1 MTAYVTTQFFE
12 QEDINFAALDAG
24 APGLRETVL
33 FVVEPNFDGGE
44 LTANSEL
51 VKYMSLS
58 SDSLALASSAFSKL
72 KPGKDSGD
80 SAEFTIANGEDFVRY
95 VFAKLPTA
103 VSRNNT
109 PARSHAVSGF
119 VKSAHKGGSL
129 TVLLAPSTED
139 IAFAQALA
147 VTRVFPIYGDKQST
161 RKIKE
166 NSDFVPSTI
175 DVVIKMPSDTD
186 SANVLSSV
194 KSVAKALRQSAGLV
208 DLPPNKLNCS
218 TYVDYIVKR
227 MSEKATV
234 KVISGEALN
243 EGGFGG
249 IYGVGKASLHP
260 PALVIMSHIPKG
272 KEDVPSVCLVG
283 KGIVFDTG
291 GLSIKVPPGMC
302 GMKSDM
308 GGSAA
313 VYGAFEA
320 LVDQSFDACPVH
332 ALLCIAENSVDER
345 AARPDDVHI
354 MLSGKSVELNNTDAE
369 GRLVL
374 GDGVNYAARY
384 LKPAAIV
391 DIATLTGAQLV
402 TTGRKHAAVFCSD
415 EELEKVAYSAGIKT
429 GDLTFPMLYCPEF
442 HREMFASKVADM
454 KNSVSDR
461 MNAQS
466 SCAGQFIANHIE
478 DYLDAGGRYL
488 HIDMAGPSMA
498 DGRATGYGVALLYEI
513 TRALGM

>member
-1 MTAYVTTQFFE
+1 MTTQFFE
-12 QEDINFAALDAG
+12 QEEINFHNITM
-24 APGLRETVL
+24 APEVQETVL
-33 FVVEPNFDGGE
+33 FVMEPNFDSTEMTGD
-44 LTANSEL
+44 L
-51 VKYMSLS
+51 VDYMGLK
-58 SDSLALASSAFSKL
+58 DSAALVSNAFNKL

-80 SAEFTIANGEDFVRY
+80 SAEFTIAKGASTLVRY

-109 PARSHAVSGF
+109 PARSHAVSSF
-119 VKSAHKGGSL
+119 VKSARKGGNL
-129 TVLLAPSTED
+129 TVVLAPSTED

-147 VTRVFPIYGDKQST
+147 AVRPFPVYSDKQST
-161 RKIKE
+161 RKTMGDT
-166 NSDFVPSTI
+166 NFVPSTI
-175 DVVIKMPSDTD
+175 DVVIKMPEVDDLPGFFRSI
-186 SANVLSSV
+186 N
-194 KSVAKALRQSAGLV
+194 SVAKSLRQSQGLV

-218 TYVDYIVKR
+218 TYVEYVQSR
-227 MSEKATV
+227 MGSKAKV
-234 KVISGEALN
+234 KVISGETLN
-243 EGGFGG
+243 QQGFGG
-249 IYGVGKASLHP
+249 LYGVGKASLHP
-260 PALVIMSHIPKG
+260 PALVILSHIPEG
-272 KEDVPSVCLVG
+272 KEDKKSLCLVG

-320 LVDQSFDACPVH
+320 LVDQKFDGCPVH

-384 LKPAAIV
+384 LNPEAII

-402 TTGRKHAAVFCSD
+402 TTGRKHAAIYCSD
-415 EELEKVAYSAGIKT
+415 EDLESVAHKAGIKT
-429 GDLTFPMLYCPEF
+429 GDLCFPMLYCPEF

-478 DYLDAGGRYL
+478 DYLDEGGRYL

-498 DGRATGYGVALLYEI
+498 DGRATGFGVALLYEI
-513 TRALGM
+513 VSAMGLRRV

>member
-1 MTAYVTTQFFE
+1 MSDFVSKEFFQ
-12 QEDINFAALDAG
+12 QEDIEFHDLSAAPEVSETCLLVVAPDFESSALEGELIKYMGVDAALACGVMD
-24 APGLRETVL
+24 
-33 FVVEPNFDGGE
+33 
-44 LTANSEL
+44 
-51 VKYMSLS
+51 
-58 SDSLALASSAFSKL
+58 KL
-72 KPGKDSGD
+72 KPGKDKGE
-80 SAEFTIANGEDFVRY
+80 SAEFVVAKGSSFNKF

-119 VKSAHKGGSL
+119 VKGAKGGGNL
-129 TVLLAPSTED
+129 TVVL
-139 IAFAQALA
+139 
-147 VTRVFPIYGDKQST
+147 
-161 RKIKE
+161 
-166 NSDFVPSTI
+166 VPSTADVALAQAI
-175 DVVIKMPSDTD
+175 ACARPFPLYSDKSGTRKTKEDPNFKKSTVNVVIKMPADATAAPLIQTVSIM
-186 SANVLSSV
+186 ANS
-194 KSVAKALRQSAGLV
+194 LRASQGLV
-208 DLPPNKLNCS
+208 DLPPNKLNCT
-218 TYVDYIVKR
+218 TYVDYVIAK
-227 MSEKATV
+227 MKGKCGV
-234 KVISGEALN
+234 KVICGEDLN
-243 EGGFGG
+243 EQGFGG
-249 IYGVGKASLHP
+249 LYGVGKASPHP
-260 PALVIMSHIPKG
+260 PALVILSHVPKG
-272 KEDVPSVCLVG
+272 KEDKPSVCLVG

-313 VYGAFEA
+313 VFGAFEA
-320 LVDQSFDACPVH
+320 LVNAGFSECPVH

-374 GDGVNYAARY
+374 GDGVHYAAKY
-384 LKPAAIV
+384 LKPNCVV

-415 EELEKVAYSAGIKT
+415 DELEKISHDAGIKT
-429 GDLTFPMLYCPEF
+429 CDLCFPMLYCPEF
-442 HREMFASKVADM
+442 HREMFSSQVADM

-466 SCAGQFIANHIE
+466 SCAGQFIANHLE
-478 DYLDAGGRYL
+478 DYLDNGGRYL

-498 DGRATGYGVALLYEI
+498 DGRATGFGVALLYEI
-513 TRALGM
+513 TKALST

>member
-1 MTAYVTTQFFE
+1 MAAYVTTQFFE
-12 QEDINFAALDAG
+12 QEDVNFHDMST
-24 APGLRETVL
+24 APGVRDTVL
-33 FVVEPNFDGGE
+33 FVVEPNFDGAE
-44 LTANSEL
+44 LTGDSEL
-51 VKYMSLS
+51 VKYMGLG
-58 SDSLALASSAFSKL
+58 DSAALATAAFNKL
-72 KPGKDSGD
+72 KPGKDNGD
-80 SAEFTIANGEDFVRY
+80 SAEFTIAKGDAFVRY

-119 VKSAHKGGSL
+119 VKSARKGGDL
-129 TVLLAPSTED
+129 TVILAPSTDD
-139 IAFAQALA
+139 IAFAQAIAA
-147 VTRVFPIYGDKQST
+147 VRPFPIYSDKQST
-161 RKIKE
+161 RKTKE
-166 NSDFVPSTI
+166 DASFVPGAI
-175 DVVIKMPSDTD
+175 DVAIKMPAGAD
-186 SANVLSSV
+186 SAALLSSV
-194 KSVAKALRQSAGLV
+194 KSVAKSLRQSQGLV

-218 TYVDYIVKR
+218 TYVEYVESR
-227 MSEKATV
+227 MSGKAKV
-234 KVISGEALN
+234 KVISGETLN
-243 EGGFGG
+243 QQGFGG
-249 IYGVGKASLHP
+249 LYGVGKASLHP

-272 KEDVPSVCLVG
+272 KEDKPSVCLVG

-320 LVDQSFDACPVH
+320 LVDQNFDACPVH

-415 EELEKVAYSAGIKT
+415 DGLEEVAHNAGIKT
-429 GDLTFPMLYCPEF
+429 GDLCFPMLYCPEF

-478 DYLDAGGRYL
+478 DYLEEGGRYL

-498 DGRATGYGVALLYEI
+498 DGRATGFGVALLYEV
-513 TRALGM
+513 TKALGN